1 MLKKPSNFVLTRSEP
16 ATYLRQYVS
25 AQDTTGSPPRRRAQ
39 MWHHLFVAPCAS
51 LRHRSGRGASWRAWG
66 ERVKWSAFLN
76 ILMSHDLLNDSK
88 TRCSLSTSI
97 LAAVLC
103 ILVGGC
109 GVPLEEQKAHIRK
122 HSLPFQV
129 LSMQAFLETWGKPT
143 YVHQET
149 TQFYPVKS
157 GNYVPRFRTSLGEP
171 PSGWDAS
178 VVSEP
183 AIFLGY
189 TDRGELLG
197 FIDSRLVYREQL
209 TASQIHEIGKNW
221 QHEAIFKTRL
231 ETDFQAPPKP

>member
-1 MLKKPSNFVLTRSEP
+1 MLKKTPSFVLASFE
-16 ATYLRQYVS
+16 ASTYRKGYAAVS
-25 AQDTTGSPPRRRAQ
+25 
-39 MWHHLFVAPCAS
+39 HS
-51 LRHRSGRGASWRAWG
+51 LRPRSGRGASGRASGGGVEWP
-66 ERVKWSAFLN
+66 AFLN
-76 ILMSHDLLNDSK
+76 ILVSRLIDSK
-88 TRCSLSTSI
+88 RQYSL
-97 LAAVLC
+97 LP
-103 ILVGGC
+103 ILVAAILFILIGGC

-157 GNYVPRFRTSLGEP
+157 GNYVPRFRAPLGEP
-171 PSGWDAS
+171 PAGWDAS

-183 AIFLGY
+183 AVFLGY

-197 FIDSRLVYREQL
+197 FIDNRLVYREQL
-209 TASQIHEIGKNW
+209 TASQIHGIGKNW

-231 ETDFQAPPKP
+231 ETDFQASPKP

>member
-1 MLKKPSNFVLTRSEP
+1 MLKKTPSFVLARSQP
-16 ATYLRQYVS
+16 ATYLQYVS
-25 AQDTTGSPPRRRAQ
+25 AQDTAGSPTRRRAQ
-39 MWHHLFVAPCAS
+39 TWRHLFVTPCAL
-51 LRHRSGRGASWRAWG
+51 LRPRSGRGASWRAWG
-66 ERVKWSAFLN
+66 GRVKWSAFLN
-76 ILMSHDLLNDSK
+76 ILVSRLFINNSRRQNSFFPVL
-88 TRCSLSTSI
+88 TAI
-97 LAAVLC
+97 LC
-103 ILVGGC
+103 ILVSGC

-157 GNYVPRFRTSLGEP
+157 GNYVPRFRAPLGEP
-171 PSGWDAS
+171 PPGWDAS

-209 TASQIHEIGKNW
+209 TASQIHEIGKSW